1 MTDVIGR
8 RVALVT
14 GAGRGIG
21 RAIALGLA
29 QDGID
34 VAVNYQRDQAAA
46 ELTVADL
53 SALGVRA
60 QAYKA
65 SVDSFA
71 DDQAMIDAIVAD
83 FGGVDILV
91 HNAGIASRGK
101 SVADTEPDEVVR
113 VMATHAFAGHSLAK
127 LCLPSMRVR
136 AAGSGG
142 RADIVMISS
151 IATKLLSP
159 NGAPYNM
166 AKAALEALAFTLAKE
181 ERKHGIRVNVVAPG
195 LVETDM
201 GKRLVRATMG
211 VTDLRTLDSHMPF
224 GRVCQ
229 PEDVASAVRFLVSKG
244 AFYMTAEKLSV
255 DGGSGNPG

>member
-1 MTDVIGR
+1 MATK
-8 RVALVT
+8 RVALIT

-34 VAVNYQRDQAAA
+34 IAVNFQRDEAAA
-46 ELTVADL
+46 DQTVAEL
-53 SALGVRA
+53 RALGVRA
-60 QAYKA
+60 EKYQA
-65 SVDSFA
+65 SVGNFEA
-71 DDQAMIDAIVAD
+71 DQALVSAVVAD
-83 FGGVDILV
+83 FGGIDILV

-101 SVADTEPDEVVR
+101 SVADTDPDEVVR
-113 VMATHAFAGHSLAK
+113 VMATHAFAGHSLSK
-127 LCLPSMRVR
+127 LCIPSMRSR
-136 AAGSGG
+136 G
-142 RADIVMISS
+142 RGDIVMISS
-151 IATKLLSP
+151 VATKQLNA

-181 ERKHGIRVNVVAPG
+181 ERKHGIRVNIVAPG

-201 GKRLVRATMG
+201 GRRLVRATTG
-211 VTDLRTLDSHMPF
+211 VTDLRALDAHMPF

-229 PEDVASAVRFLVSKG
+229 PDDVANAVRFLVSER

-255 DGGSGNPG
+255 DGGGSLRA